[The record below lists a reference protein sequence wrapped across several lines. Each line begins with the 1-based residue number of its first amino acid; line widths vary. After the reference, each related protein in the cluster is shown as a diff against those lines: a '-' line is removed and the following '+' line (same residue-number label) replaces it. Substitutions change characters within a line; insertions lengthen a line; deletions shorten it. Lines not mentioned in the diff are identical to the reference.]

1 MMIMIIIMVMVTMI
15 VRYVD
20 GGGCILAVH
29 SLSQFQLNKGT
40 LDTTGGLPRAQKAM
54 RIVGRFSV

>member
-1 MMIMIIIMVMVTMI
+1 MMIMIIMMVVVVMMVK
-15 VRYVD
+15 YVD

-40 LDTTGGLPRAQKAM
+40 VDTTGGLPRAQKTL
-54 RIVGRFSV
+54 RIVGRSSV